1 MKLKK
6 NEGTIDRI
14 IRVVVGLALV
24 VLGFQ
29 YATVWLWVVG
39 LVVLATGAI
48 GWCGLYQVLG
58 ISTCPVKQ
66 AEVKDQT
73 PPNTP
78 PTDNPP
84 VM

>member
-14 IRVVVGLALV
+14 IRVI
-24 VLGFQ
+24 
-29 YATVWLWVVG
+29 VG
-39 LVVLATGAI
+39 LVLIFMGMLYATWLWILGLIVLGTGLV
-48 GWCGLYQVLG
+48 GWCGLYQILG
-58 ISTCPVKQ
+58 ISTCKVKST
-66 AEVKDQT
+66 EVKNQT

-78 PTDNPP
+78 PTDNTP

>member
-1 MKLKK
+1 MKFKK

-14 IRVVVGLALV
+14 IRVVVGLALIA
-24 VLGFQ
+24 LGMQ
-29 YATVWLWVVG
+29 YGTTWMWILG

-48 GWCGLYQVLG
+48 GWCGIYQVLG
-58 ISTCPVKQ
+58 ISTCKVKP

-73 PPNTP
+73 PPTEPPTNTP
-78 PTDNPP
+78 P

>member
-14 IRVVVGLALV
+14 IRVVAGLALV
-24 VLGFQ
+24 ALGMQ

-48 GWCGLYQVLG
+48 GWCGIYQVLG
-58 ISTCPVKQ
+58 FSTCKVKP
-66 AEVKDQT
+66 AEVKTQT

-78 PTDNPP
+78 PTSTPP
-84 VM
+84 AM